1 MLPRVYLARHGETE
15 WTLSGQHTGRTDI
28 PLTARGEA
36 DARHL
41 GDRIKGHA
49 FALVLTSPLQ
59 RARRTC
65 ELAGLGDR
73 CQVDEDLREWDYGE
87 FEGLKTAE
95 IRQRKPDWNLF
106 RDGCPGGENAEQVGA
121 RADRLIEKLRRGT
134 REAGRAGDAIVFSH
148 GHMLRVLTA
157 RWVGLPASGGRL
169 FLCDPASLG
178 VLGYEHDHRDEPVV
192 RLWNDV
198 TG

>member
-36 DARHL
+36 DARRL
-41 GDRIKGHA
+41 GERLHGRE
-49 FALVLTSPLQ
+49 FAVVLTSPLQ

-65 ELAGLGDR
+65 ELAGYGDR
-73 CQVDEDLREWDYGE
+73 CRVDEDLREWNYGE

-95 IRQRKPDWNLF
+95 IRQRRPDWSLF
-106 RDGCPGGENAEQVGA
+106 RDGCPGGEAADQVGA
-121 RADRLIEKLRRGT
+121 RADRVLATLRT
-134 REAGRAGDAIVFSH
+134 ASGDAIVFSH

-157 RWVGLPASGGRL
+157 RWLGLPAAAGRL
-169 FLCDPASLG
+169 FLCDPTSLG
-178 VLGYEHDHRDEPVV
+178 VLGHEHDKADEPVL
-192 RLWNDV
+192 RLWNEAPALNV
-198 TG
+198 

>member
-15 WTLSGQHTGRTDI
+15 WTLSGQHTGRSDI

-41 GDRIKGHA
+41 GERIKGHE
-49 FALVLTSPLQ
+49 FALVLTSPLR

-65 ELAGLGDR
+65 DLAGLGDR
-73 CQVDEDLREWDYGE
+73 CTVDEDLREWDYGE

-95 IRQRKPDWNLF
+95 IRQRKPDWSLF

-121 RADRLIEKLRRGT
+121 RADRLIAKLR
-134 REAGRAGDAIVFSH
+134 AAAGDAIVFSH

-157 RWVGLPASGGRL
+157 RWVGLPAAAGRL
-169 FLCDPASLG
+169 FLCEPTSLG
-178 VLGYEHDHRDEPVV
+178 ILGYEHDHRDEPVV
-192 RLWNDV
+192 RLWNDI